1 MNNTVNAILIIGAG
15 QIGSRHLQGLLKVSS
30 PLNILVVDPSK
41 ESLQTAED
49 RANEISHKHIIKFQ
63 GDLENIPSSI
73 DLAIIATSANIRE
86 IVIKQLL
93 ELTSLKYLILE
104 KVLFQRPSSYDEI
117 PAILDAAGV
126 ITWVNLP
133 MRTYKHFEEIKR
145 TLGKENESISVSV
158 VGGNWRIGCNAIHYL
173 DLFEYLTN
181 SRIQHFKTDGLD
193 NEIFESKRAGFVE
206 FLGSVSALSSNGSAL
221 TLHSF
226 PGDFSDLT
234 VYISSSNHRFI
245 VHDGQQSQI
254 IHLSSENNF
263 IASAKP
269 YQPEYQS
276 NLTGDYVNSIL
287 TTGNCHLSKLNDIV
301 HTHKLYIEQL
311 LHFYNRASGSD
322 AQICPIT

>member
-1 MNNTVNAILIIGAG
+1 MNNTNTVLIIGAG

-41 ESLQTAED
+41 ESLQTSED

-63 GDLENIPSSI
+63 GELENIPSSI

-93 ELTSLKYLILE
+93 GLTTLKYLILE
-104 KVLFQRPSSYDEI
+104 KVLFQKPSSYDEI
-117 PAILDAAGV
+117 PSLLDAAGV
-126 ITWVNLP
+126 TTWVNLP
-133 MRTYKHFEEIKR
+133 MRTYKHYEEIKR
-145 TLGKENESISVSV
+145 TLNADNERISVNV
-158 VGGNWRIGCNAIHYL
+158 VGGNWRIGCNAIHYC

-181 SRIQHFKTDGLD
+181 SLISHFNTDGLD
-193 NEIFESKRAGFVE
+193 NEILESKRAGFVE
-206 FLGSVSALSSNGSAL
+206 FLGSISALSSNGSAL

-234 VYISSSNHRFI
+234 VYISSSKNRFI

-254 IHLSSENNF
+254 IHLSAENNF
-263 IASAKP
+263 VAMLEP
-269 YQPEYQS
+269 YRPEYQS
-276 NLTGDYVNSIL
+276 NLTGDYVSSIL
-287 TTGNCHLSKLNDIV
+287 NTGNCHLSKLNEIAQ
-301 HTHKLYIEQL
+301 THKLYIEQL

-322 AQICPIT
+322 TQICPIT